1 MMSGAIDN
9 PVGFSWLVVIGTSW
23 GGIQALKSLLKLLKS
38 PFSFTVVVVIHQDR
52 HTRSQLSQLLTDMAE
67 FRVIEASDKE
77 PLSPGNV
84 YISTPN
90 YHLLVEQDGTLSHTV
105 DIPVNFSRPSV
116 DVLFQ
121 TAADAF
127 ADRVVA
133 IVLTGA
139 NQDGAVGVQRVKMR
153 GGQVLVQDP
162 KEAEAKAMP
171 LAAIGSTD
179 VDFIGSLGAI
189 AERLNNLEN
198 TSPHESK

>member
-1 MMSGAIDN
+1 MSRAIRD
-9 PVGFSWLVVIGTSW
+9 PESFSWLVVIGTSW
-23 GGIQALKSLLKLLKS
+23 GGIDALKSLVKRLKS
-38 PFSFTVVVVIHQDR
+38 PFCFTIVVVIHQDR
-52 HTRSQLSQLLTDMAE
+52 HSKSQLSELLTDMAA
-67 FRVIEASDKE
+67 FKVIEAADKE
-77 PLSPGNV
+77 PLRAGNV

-105 DIPVNFSRPSV
+105 DVPVNFSRPSV
-116 DVLFQ
+116 DILFQ

-127 ADRVVA
+127 AGKVVA

-139 NQDGAVGVQRVKMR
+139 NQDGAAGVQHVKMR

-179 VDFIGSLGAI
+179 VDFIGSLEAI

-198 TSPHESK
+198 TKPS